1 MKALIV
7 GAGAREH
14 AIAWKLRR
22 DDPTIDLLCVPGNPG
37 IAALARCVPVPLSD
51 LRRIVDL
58 ADDEGVDVTIVGPEA
73 PLAAGIV
80 DRFRDRGLPIF
91 GPTRDAAA
99 IETSKR
105 FAKDLMRRAEI
116 PTAAAF
122 AHTDP
127 EHARRSV
134 RELGAPVV
142 IKASGLAAGKGV
154 IVCGTVAEAD
164 RAIDLMLREAVFGPA
179 GAEILVEEFMAGEE
193 ISVFGLTDGAIV
205 LPMLPLQDHKRLLE
219 GDAGPNTGGMGA
231 YAPVSVATPAVVDSV
246 RGILEVA
253 VEALADEGR
262 PFTGLLYAGIMLTES
277 GPRVVEFNCRFGDPE
292 TEALLPL
299 LESSLLD
306 PMLAVARGE
315 DLTGAP
321 TLRWRSGEHAVTT
334 VVASHGYPD
343 APRSGDVITL
353 PPPAPGVEIF
363 HAGTAIDSA
372 GRLVTAGGRVAAVT
386 AVAPTFEAARR
397 ASATQAGAIEFAG
410 RQLRTDIGWREA
422 KRSAGAPR
430 D

>member
-1 MKALIV
+1 MKVLIV
-7 GAGAREH
+7 GGGAREH

-22 DDPTIDLLCVPGNPG
+22 DDPTIELLCVPGNPG
-37 IAALARCVPVPLSD
+37 IATLARCIPQRPSD
-51 LRRIVDL
+51 LRRIVEL
-58 ADDEGVDVTIVGPEA
+58 ADEEGVDVTIVGPEA

-105 FAKDLMRRAEI
+105 FAKDLMRRASI

-154 IVCGTVAEAD
+154 IVCGTVEEAD
-164 RAIDLMLREAVFGPA
+164 KAIDMMLRDGAFGAA
-179 GAEILVEEFMAGEE
+179 GAEILVEEFMTGEE
-193 ISVFGLTDGAIV
+193 ISVFGITDGAVV
-205 LPMLPLQDHKRLLE
+205 LPMLPLQDHKRLLN
-219 GDAGPNTGGMGA
+219 GDTGPNTGGMGA
-231 YAPVSVATPAVVDSV
+231 YAPVGVATPDVVASV
-246 RGILEVA
+246 GSILEAA

-262 PFTGLLYAGIMLTES
+262 PFTGLLYAGIMLTPS
-277 GPRVVEFNCRFGDPE
+277 GPRIVEFNCRFGDPE

-299 LESSLLD
+299 LRSSLLE
-306 PMLAVARGE
+306 PVLAVARGE
-315 DLTGAP
+315 GLAGVPA
-321 TLRWRSGEHAVTT
+321 LSWRQGEHAVTT

-343 APRSGDVITL
+343 APRTGDVITL
-353 PPPAPGVEIF
+353 PPPTPGVEIF
-363 HAGTAIDSA
+363 HAGTARDDA

-386 AVAPTFEAARR
+386 AVAKTFDAARA
-397 ASATQAGAIEFAG
+397 ASAAQAGLIEFAG
-410 RQLRTDIGWREA
+410 RQWRTDIGWREA
-422 KRSAGAPR
+422 ERSAGTAR

>member
-1 MKALIV
+1 MKVLIV
-7 GAGAREH
+7 GGGAREH

-22 DDPTIDLLCVPGNPG
+22 DDPTIDLLCAPGNPG
-37 IAALARCVPVPLSD
+37 IAALARCIPIPVSD
-51 LRRIVDL
+51 LRRIVEL
-58 ADDEGVDVTIVGPEA
+58 AEDEGADVTIVGPEA

-80 DRFRDRGLPIF
+80 DRFRDRGLPVF

-105 FAKDLMRRAEI
+105 FAKDLMRRASI

-127 EHARRSV
+127 EQARRSV

-154 IVCGTVAEAD
+154 MVCETIGEAD
-164 RAIDLMLREAVFGPA
+164 RAIDMMLRDGAFGQA

-193 ISVFGLTDGAIV
+193 ISVFGLTDGAVV
-205 LPMLPLQDHKRLLE
+205 LPMLPLQDHKRLLN
-219 GDAGPNTGGMGA
+219 GDSGPNTGGMGA
-231 YAPVSVATPAVVDSV
+231 YAPVSVATPGVAQAVAD
-246 RGILEVA
+246 ILEVA

-262 PFTGLLYAGIMLTES
+262 PFTGLLYAGIMITAS

-299 LESSLLD
+299 MRSSLLE
-306 PMLAVARGE
+306 PVLAVARGE
-315 DLTGAP
+315 GLAGVPGLT
-321 TLRWRSGEHAVTT
+321 WRQGEHAVTT

-343 APRSGDVITL
+343 APRTGDAITL
-353 PPPAPGVEIF
+353 PAPTPGVEIF
-363 HAGTAIDSA
+363 HAGTAVDPS

-386 AVAPTFEAARR
+386 AVARSFEAARA
-397 ASATQAGAIEFAG
+397 ASAAQAGAIEFAG
-410 RQLRTDIGWREA
+410 RQLRTDIGWRES
-422 KRSAGAPR
+422 KRGAGASG